1 MLKKC
6 CCCFC
11 IIVVALGALSL
22 TACFAVRQ
30 FSPFKPIIYQ
40 VTDASLTQFNLTATN
55 NTILYNLS
63 LNMTVQN
70 RNKWNDFH
78 YEHFE
83 AVPSYK
89 NQDLSKS
96 ILEPFGVAHRDTY
109 DLNPLFKG
117 LRPVTALTNEE
128 ASNFRN
134 STVFYITLKIY
145 FKYWTKIAVYKDE
158 KELQMAC
165 YLKVP
170 LSSTGKLAENFQSTK
185 CDKADH

>member
-1 MLKKC
+1 MLRKC

-11 IIVVALGALSL
+11 IIVVVLGALAF
-22 TACFAVRQ
+22 TAWFVIRQ
-30 FSPFKPIIYQ
+30 FSPSKPMIYQ
-40 VTDASLTQFNLTATN
+40 VTDASLTQFNLTAAN
-55 NTILYNLS
+55 NTIFYNLS
-63 LNMTVQN
+63 LKMTVEN

-89 NQDLSKS
+89 NQDLSTS
-96 ILEPFGVAHRDTY
+96 ILGPFGVAHRDKY
-109 DLNPLFKG
+109 ELNPLFKG
-117 LRPVTALTNEE
+117 HRTVTALTNGE

-134 STVFYITLKIY
+134 SLVFDIALKIY
-145 FKYWTKIAVYKDE
+145 FKYWTKIAMYKDE

-170 LSSTGKLAENFQSTK
+170 LSSSGKPAEIFQSTK
-185 CDKADH
+185 CDKVDH